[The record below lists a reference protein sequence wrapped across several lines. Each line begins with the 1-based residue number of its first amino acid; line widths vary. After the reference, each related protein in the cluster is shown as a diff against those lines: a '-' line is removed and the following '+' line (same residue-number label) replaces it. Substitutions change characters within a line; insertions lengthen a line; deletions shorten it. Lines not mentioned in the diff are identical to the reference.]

1 MIFYTNLDT
10 ETEAVGKALAV
21 ALERDGRD
29 RAFIAMRGEMGVG
42 KTAFTRGFASH
53 FGISGVKSPT
63 YTIVNEH
70 VGRAKLYHFDMYRI
84 TDGDDLYSIG
94 YDDYV
99 ESDGYC
105 IAADYADAEPGKPLT
120 YTALG
125 FSDSGKLDDYSS
137 LHAFAEGLGLEKT
150 VYDNGGI
157 PVIKDQALRYF
168 YHLGDLEQIILTGKD
183 LYHGKALD

>member
-1 MIFYTNLDT
+1 MTVYTKSAI
-10 ETEAVGKALAV
+10 ETEAVGRALAED
-21 ALERDGRD
+21 LEKRGIK

-99 ESDGYC
+99 EADGYC
-105 IAADYADAEPGKPLT
+105 IAEWSENIENEIP
-120 YTALG
+120 
-125 FSDSGKLDDYSS
+125 SGAIFVTISRVD
-137 LHAFAEGLGLEKT
+137 
-150 VYDNGGI
+150 
-157 PVIKDQALRYF
+157 
-168 YHLGDLEQIILTGKD
+168 GDTEERRIDID
-183 LYHGKALD
+183 ENSCI

>member
-1 MIFYTNLDT
+1 MTIYTKSAI
-10 ETEAVGKALAV
+10 ETEAAGNALAKE
-21 ALERDGRD
+21 LEEKGIK

-99 ESDGYC
+99 EAEGYC
-105 IAADYADAEPGKPLT
+105 IAEWSENIEKEIP
-120 YTALG
+120 
-125 FSDSGKLDDYSS
+125 
-137 LHAFAEGLGLEKT
+137 EGAIFVTISRVDGSTEERRI
-150 VYDNGGI
+150 DIDENSCI
-157 PVIKDQALRYF
+157 
-168 YHLGDLEQIILTGKD
+168 
-183 LYHGKALD
+183 